1 MLRNALLWISA
12 TVLAIASPVA
22 QVDRIDSLVAQ
33 LGDRQTSDSAT
44 EALVRIG
51 EPAVLALRRALF
63 SDAPTPTVTA
73 ALVTLGKMRGDAVA
87 AIPDFLVGLRM
98 GPDRTSALWALG
110 EVGPYS
116 PNRLRLGGQILSA
129 VGSSVRFFNAE
140 VTRALSR
147 LTMDPAANLDQLDA
161 ELDKGN
167 PRTWEFVAEIL
178 KRRRDRDSVPM
189 LLRILET
196 DRLPRGQT
204 QMSFGLGILATAS
217 GSFQMSGLGG
227 ITNEARW
234 TAARALVQI
243 APERPQAIPA
253 YLVLLAGNDP
263 DWRRDAV
270 MALGRQGALAAEA
283 VTPLIRV
290 TRDPDLRIVREAV
303 TALGMIGTAAT
314 PAIPAMERLIGHEDT
329 QISQRARVALRQIRR
344 DRDRV

>member
-51 EPAVLALRRALF
+51 EPAVLALRRAF
-63 SDAPTPTVTA
+63 SAGAPTPTVTA

-116 PNRLRLGGQILSA
+116 PNRLRLGDQILSA
-129 VGSSVRFFNAE
+129 LGSSVRFFDTE

-161 ELDKGN
+161 ELNKGN

-178 KRRRDRDSVPM
+178 ERRRDRDSVPL

-196 DRLPRGQT
+196 DRLPQGQT
-204 QMSFGLGILATAS
+204 SSSGPLQMSF
-217 GSFQMSGLGG
+217 GLGG

-270 MALGRQGALAAEA
+270 MALGRQGALAVEA

-314 PAIPAMERLIGHEDT
+314 PAIPAMERLIGHEDA
-329 QISQRARVALRQIRR
+329 QISQRARVALQQIRR

>member
-51 EPAVLALRRALF
+51 EPAVLALRRALS

-73 ALVTLGKMRGDAVA
+73 ALVTLGKMRGDALA

-116 PNRLRLGGQILSA
+116 PNRLRLGDQILSA
-129 VGSSVRFFNAE
+129 LGSSVRFFNTE

-178 KRRRDRDSVPM
+178 ERRRDRDSVPL

-196 DRLPRGQT
+196 ERLPRGQPSSGPAGDRF
-204 QMSFGLGILATAS
+204 QMSFGS
-217 GSFQMSGLGG
+217 ER

-253 YLVLLAGNDP
+253 SLVLLAGNDP
-263 DWRRDAV
+263 AWRRDAV
-270 MALGRQGALAAEA
+270 MALGRQGALAVEA

-314 PAIPAMERLIGHEDT
+314 PAIPAMERLIGHEDA

>member
-12 TVLAIASPVA
+12 TVLASTSPLA
-22 QVDRIDSLVAQ
+22 QVDRIDSLVAE
-33 LGDRQTSDSAT
+33 LGDRQTSLSAT

-51 EPAVLALRRALF
+51 EPAVPALRRAL
-63 SDAPTPTVTA
+63 SADAPTPTVTA
-73 ALVTLGKMRGDAVA
+73 ALVTLGKMRGDAIA

-116 PNRLRLGGQILSA
+116 PDRLRLADQIPTAL
-129 VGSSVRFFNAE
+129 GSSARFFSPE

-147 LTMDPAANLDQLDA
+147 LTMDPGSNLEELDA
-161 ELDKGN
+161 ELDRGN

-178 KRRRDRDSVPM
+178 ERRRDRDSVPL

-196 DRLPRGQT
+196 DRLPPGQRSST
-204 QMSFGLGILATAS
+204 GPAGNRFQMSFGS
-217 GSFQMSGLGG
+217 GG
-227 ITNEARW
+227 ITDEARR
-234 TAARALVQI
+234 TASRALIQI

-253 YLVLLAGNDP
+253 YLILLAGNDLEQ
-263 DWRRDAV
+263 RRDAA
-270 MALGRQGALAAEA
+270 MALGRQGARAAEA
-283 VTPLIRV
+283 VLPLLRA
-290 TRDPDLRIVREAV
+290 TRDPDLRIAREAI

-314 PAIPAMERLIGHEDT
+314 PAIPAMERLSGHEDA

-344 DRDRV
+344 DSDRV